1 MEPIITAEWL
11 QSFDSD
17 YEPSGLMTPRDRAE
31 LERRKVERLSEARL
45 IEEPDAENTE
55 RAYSPETAATAAQ

>member
-11 QSFDSD
+11 LSFDSD

-31 LERRKVERLSEARL
+31 LERRRGERRA
-45 IEEPDAENTE
+45 AEDQSADSTE
-55 RAYSPETAATAAQ
+55 QAPAAEQTALAAN